1 MVNNTSSEELALA
14 INERKVPRIF
24 YGWYIVLAS
33 VLSNALLSGV
43 VWGGFGAFIIPIE
56 STFGWSRSAISGAM
70 ALRQLESG
78 ILAPFVGWIV
88 DRIGGRAVIIGGAV
102 TTGLGLMALGWLSVG
117 LASFYFFFII
127 VAIGTSGVS
136 HAVTWPVIISR
147 WFDRKKGLAVG
158 IAVTGPT
165 IGTTLIILN
174 TALEDQFG
182 WRSVLGV
189 YGIVV
194 IVFIGLMGIIVRDR
208 PEQLGLNPDGD
219 PSPDSSLKHNTHFS
233 GSVNSQGL
241 SFRQTLRT
249 NSFWLLSIYL
259 GGMFISSSGFLTHE
273 HVYFVDDLKFNAKSA
288 AIMVTLTFAFS
299 AIGRIGS
306 GWLMDHI
313 DYRFVMGGASLL
325 MAFSFVYAQS
335 IEITNSWLAL
345 PFILGFGISFGSNIP
360 MRAVLASMI
369 FGNRSLGSVIGIL
382 NGAIVGAGLIGPLM
396 LGLIFDWQG
405 SYSTGVGIMIGLCFA
420 LSLLPLLMKSRES
433 LARANFHG

>member
-1 MVNNTSSEELALA
+1 MSLEGVTLAVDEA
-14 INERKVPRIF
+14 KKPKIF

-33 VLSNALLSGV
+33 VLSNALLSGI

-56 STFGWSRSAISGAM
+56 TTFGWSRSAISGAM

-78 ILAPFVGWIV
+78 ILAPFVGWVV
-88 DRIGGRAVIIGGAV
+88 DKFGGRLVIIGGAI
-102 TTGLGLMALGWLSVG
+102 TTGLGLMALGWFSVG
-117 LASFYFFFII
+117 IISFYFFFII

-174 TALEDQFG
+174 TALEDRFG

-194 IVFIGLMGIIVRDR
+194 ILFVGLMGVIVRDR
-208 PEQLGLNPDGD
+208 PEELGLNPDGD
-219 PSPDSSLKHNTHFS
+219 ISNHEQLGSNSLQLD
-233 GSVNSQGL
+233 SVNSKGL
-241 SFRQTLRT
+241 TFQETIRT
-249 NSFWLLSIYL
+249 SSFWLLAIYL

-273 HVYFVDDLKFNAKSA
+273 HVYFVDDLKFNARDA
-288 AIMVTLTFAFS
+288 AVMVTLTFAFS
-299 AIGRIGS
+299 AIGRVGS
-306 GWLMDHI
+306 GWLMDHM
-313 DYRFVMGGASLL
+313 DYRVVMAAASLL
-325 MAFSFVYAQS
+325 MSFSFLYAQ
-335 IEITNSWLAL
+335 IFEITNSWLAL

-369 FGNRSLGSVIGIL
+369 FGNRALGSVIGIL

-396 LGLIFDWQG
+396 LGIIYDWKG
-405 SYSTGVGIMIGLCFA
+405 SYSIGIGMMLILCFS
-420 LSLLPLLMKSRES
+420 LSLVPMLMKSRQS
-433 LARANFHG
+433 LTAVQFGE

>member
-1 MVNNTSSEELALA
+1 MAVDEA
-14 INERKVPRIF
+14 KKPKIF

-33 VLSNALLSGV
+33 VLSNALLSGI

-56 STFGWSRSAISGAM
+56 TTFGWSRSAISGAM

-78 ILAPFVGWIV
+78 ILAPFVGWVV
-88 DRIGGRAVIIGGAV
+88 DKFGGRLVIIGGAI
-102 TTGLGLMALGWLSVG
+102 TTGLGLMALGWFSVG
-117 LASFYFFFII
+117 IISFYFFFII

-174 TALEDQFG
+174 TALEDRFG

-194 IVFIGLMGIIVRDR
+194 ILFVGLMGAIVRDR
-208 PEQLGLNPDGD
+208 PEELGLNPDGD
-219 PSPDSSLKHNTHFS
+219 ISNHDQLGSNSLKRD
-233 GSVNSQGL
+233 SVNSKGL
-241 SFRQTLRT
+241 TFQETIRT
-249 NSFWLLSIYL
+249 SSFWLLAIYL

-273 HVYFVDDLKFNAKSA
+273 HVYFVDDLKFNARDA

-299 AIGRIGS
+299 AIGRVGS
-306 GWLMDHI
+306 GWLMDHM
-313 DYRFVMGGASLL
+313 DYRVVMAAASLL
-325 MAFSFVYAQS
+325 MSFSFLYAQ
-335 IEITNSWLAL
+335 IFEITNSWLAL

-369 FGNRSLGSVIGIL
+369 FGNRALGSVIGIL

-396 LGLIFDWQG
+396 LGIIYDWKG
-405 SYSTGVGIMIGLCFA
+405 SYSIGIGMMLILCFS
-420 LSLLPLLMKSRES
+420 LSLVPMLMKSRQS
-433 LARANFHG
+433 LTAVQFGE

>member
-1 MVNNTSSEELALA
+1 MAVDEA
-14 INERKVPRIF
+14 KKPKIF

-33 VLSNALLSGV
+33 VLSNALLSGI

-56 STFGWSRSAISGAM
+56 TTFGWSRSAISGAM

-78 ILAPFVGWIV
+78 ILAPFVGWVV
-88 DRIGGRAVIIGGAV
+88 DKFGGRLVIIGGAI
-102 TTGLGLMALGWLSVG
+102 TTGLGLMALGWFSVG
-117 LASFYFFFII
+117 IISFYFFFII

-174 TALEDQFG
+174 TALEDRFG

-194 IVFIGLMGIIVRDR
+194 ILFVGLMGAIVRDR
-208 PEQLGLNPDGD
+208 PEELGLNPDGD
-219 PSPDSSLKHNTHFS
+219 ISNHEQLGSNSLQLD
-233 GSVNSQGL
+233 SVNSKGL
-241 SFRQTLRT
+241 TFQETIRT
-249 NSFWLLSIYL
+249 SSFWLLAVYL

-273 HVYFVDDLKFNAKSA
+273 HVYFVDDLKFNARDA
-288 AIMVTLTFAFS
+288 AVMVTLTFAFS
-299 AIGRIGS
+299 AIGRVGS
-306 GWLMDHI
+306 GWLMDHM
-313 DYRFVMGGASLL
+313 DYRVVMAAASLL
-325 MAFSFVYAQS
+325 MSFSFLYAQ
-335 IEITNSWLAL
+335 IFEITNSWLAL

-369 FGNRSLGSVIGIL
+369 FGNRALGSVIGIL

-396 LGLIFDWQG
+396 LGIIYDWKG
-405 SYSTGVGIMIGLCFA
+405 SYSIGIVMMLILCFS
-420 LSLLPLLMKSRES
+420 LSLVPMLMKSRQS
-433 LARANFHG
+433 LTAVQFGE

>member
-1 MVNNTSSEELALA
+1 LAVDEA
-14 INERKVPRIF
+14 KKPKIF

-33 VLSNALLSGV
+33 VLSNALLSGI

-56 STFGWSRSAISGAM
+56 TTFGWSRSAISGAM

-78 ILAPFVGWIV
+78 ILAPFVGWVV
-88 DRIGGRAVIIGGAV
+88 DKFGGRLVIIGGAI
-102 TTGLGLMALGWLSVG
+102 TTGLGLMALGWFSVG
-117 LASFYFFFII
+117 IISFYFFFII

-174 TALEDQFG
+174 TALEDRFG

-194 IVFIGLMGIIVRDR
+194 ILFVGLMGVIVRDR
-208 PEQLGLNPDGD
+208 PEELGLNPDGD
-219 PSPDSSLKHNTHFS
+219 ISTHEQLGSNSLQLD
-233 GSVNSQGL
+233 SVNSKGL
-241 SFRQTLRT
+241 TFQETIRT
-249 NSFWLLSIYL
+249 SSFWLLAIYL

-273 HVYFVDDLKFNAKSA
+273 HVYFVDDLKFNARDA
-288 AIMVTLTFAFS
+288 AVMVTLTFAFS
-299 AIGRIGS
+299 AIGRVGS
-306 GWLMDHI
+306 GWLMDHM
-313 DYRFVMGGASLL
+313 DYRVVMAAASLL
-325 MAFSFVYAQS
+325 MSFSFLYAQ
-335 IEITNSWLAL
+335 IFEITNSWLAL

-369 FGNRSLGSVIGIL
+369 FGNRALGSVIGIL

-396 LGLIFDWQG
+396 LGIIYDWKG
-405 SYSTGVGIMIGLCFA
+405 SYSIGIVMMLILCFS
-420 LSLLPLLMKSRES
+420 LSLVPMLMKSRQS
-433 LARANFHG
+433 LTAVQFGE

>member
-1 MVNNTSSEELALA
+1 MAVNEA
-14 INERKVPRIF
+14 KKPKIF

-33 VLSNALLSGV
+33 VLSNALLSGI

-56 STFGWSRSAISGAM
+56 TTFGWSRSAISGAM

-78 ILAPFVGWIV
+78 ILAPFVGWVV
-88 DRIGGRAVIIGGAV
+88 DKFGGRLVIIGGAI
-102 TTGLGLMALGWLSVG
+102 TTGLGLMALGWFSVG
-117 LASFYFFFII
+117 IISFYFFFII

-174 TALEDQFG
+174 TALEDRFG

-194 IVFIGLMGIIVRDR
+194 ILFVGLMGVIVRDR
-208 PEQLGLNPDGD
+208 PEELGLNPDGD
-219 PSPDSSLKHNTHFS
+219 ISNHDQRGSNSLQRD
-233 GSVNSQGL
+233 SVNSKGL
-241 SFRQTLRT
+241 TFQETIRT
-249 NSFWLLSIYL
+249 SSFWLLAVYL

-273 HVYFVDDLKFNAKSA
+273 HVYFVDDLKFNARDA

-299 AIGRIGS
+299 AIGRVGS
-306 GWLMDHI
+306 GWLMDHM
-313 DYRFVMGGASLL
+313 DYRVVMAAASLL
-325 MAFSFVYAQS
+325 MSFSFLYAQ
-335 IEITNSWLAL
+335 IFEITNSWLAL
-345 PFILGFGISFGSNIP
+345 PFIFGFGISFGSNIP

-369 FGNRSLGSVIGIL
+369 FGNRALGSVIGIL

-396 LGLIFDWQG
+396 LGIIYDWKG
-405 SYSTGVGIMIGLCFA
+405 SYSIGIGMMLILCFS
-420 LSLLPLLMKSRES
+420 LSLVPMLMKSRQS
-433 LARANFHG
+433 LTAVQVGE

>member
-1 MVNNTSSEELALA
+1 MAVDEA
-14 INERKVPRIF
+14 KKPKIF

-33 VLSNALLSGV
+33 VLSNALLSGI

-56 STFGWSRSAISGAM
+56 TTFGWSRSAISGAM

-78 ILAPFVGWIV
+78 ILAPFVGWVV
-88 DRIGGRAVIIGGAV
+88 DKFGGRLVIIGGAI
-102 TTGLGLMALGWLSVG
+102 TTGLGLMALGWFSVG
-117 LASFYFFFII
+117 IISFYFFFII

-174 TALEDQFG
+174 TALEDRFG

-194 IVFIGLMGIIVRDR
+194 ILFVGLMGVIVRDR
-208 PEQLGLNPDGD
+208 PEELGLNPDGD
-219 PSPDSSLKHNTHFS
+219 ISNHEQLGSNSLQLD
-233 GSVNSQGL
+233 SVNSKGL
-241 SFRQTLRT
+241 TFQETIRT
-249 NSFWLLSIYL
+249 SSFWLLAIYL

-273 HVYFVDDLKFNAKSA
+273 HVYFVDDLKFNARDA
-288 AIMVTLTFAFS
+288 AVMVTLTFAFS
-299 AIGRIGS
+299 AIGRVGS
-306 GWLMDHI
+306 GWLMDHM
-313 DYRFVMGGASLL
+313 DYRVVMAAASLL
-325 MAFSFVYAQS
+325 MSFSFLYAQ
-335 IEITNSWLAL
+335 IFEITNSWLAL

-369 FGNRSLGSVIGIL
+369 FGNRALGSVIGIL

-396 LGLIFDWQG
+396 LGIIYDWKG
-405 SYSTGVGIMIGLCFA
+405 SYSIGIGMMLILCFS
-420 LSLLPLLMKSRES
+420 LSLVPMLMKSRQS
-433 LARANFHG
+433 LTAVQFGE

>member
-1 MVNNTSSEELALA
+1 MAVDEA
-14 INERKVPRIF
+14 KKPKIF

-33 VLSNALLSGV
+33 VLSNALLSGI

-56 STFGWSRSAISGAM
+56 TTFGWSRSAISGAM

-78 ILAPFVGWIV
+78 ILAPFVGWVV
-88 DRIGGRAVIIGGAV
+88 DKFGGRLVIIGGAI
-102 TTGLGLMALGWLSVG
+102 TTGLGLMALGWFSVG
-117 LASFYFFFII
+117 IISFYFFFII

-174 TALEDQFG
+174 TALEDRFG

-194 IVFIGLMGIIVRDR
+194 ILFVGLMGVIVRDR
-208 PEQLGLNPDGD
+208 PEELGLNPDGD
-219 PSPDSSLKHNTHFS
+219 ISNHEQLGSNSLQLD
-233 GSVNSQGL
+233 SVNSKGL
-241 SFRQTLRT
+241 TFQETIRT
-249 NSFWLLSIYL
+249 SSFWLLAIYL

-273 HVYFVDDLKFNAKSA
+273 HVYFVDDLKFNARDA
-288 AIMVTLTFAFS
+288 AVMVTLTFAFS
-299 AIGRIGS
+299 AIGRVGS
-306 GWLMDHI
+306 GWLMDHM
-313 DYRFVMGGASLL
+313 DYRVVMAAASLL
-325 MAFSFVYAQS
+325 MSFSFLYAQ
-335 IEITNSWLAL
+335 IFEITNSWLAL

-369 FGNRSLGSVIGIL
+369 FGNRALGSVIGIL

-396 LGLIFDWQG
+396 LGIIYDWKG
-405 SYSTGVGIMIGLCFA
+405 SYSIGIGMMLILCFS
-420 LSLLPLLMKSRES
+420 LSLVPMLMKSRQS
-433 LARANFHG
+433 LTAVQVGE

>member
-1 MVNNTSSEELALA
+1 MAVDEA
-14 INERKVPRIF
+14 KKPKIF

-33 VLSNALLSGV
+33 VLSNALLSGI

-56 STFGWSRSAISGAM
+56 TTFGWSRSAISGAM

-78 ILAPFVGWIV
+78 ILAPFVGWVV
-88 DRIGGRAVIIGGAV
+88 DKFGGRLVIIGGAI
-102 TTGLGLMALGWLSVG
+102 TTGLGLMALGWFSVG
-117 LASFYFFFII
+117 IISFYFFFII

-174 TALEDQFG
+174 TALEDRFG

-194 IVFIGLMGIIVRDR
+194 ILFVGLMGVIVRDR
-208 PEQLGLNPDGD
+208 PEELGLNPDGD
-219 PSPDSSLKHNTHFS
+219 ISTHEQLGSNSLQLD
-233 GSVNSQGL
+233 SVNSKGL
-241 SFRQTLRT
+241 TFQETIRT
-249 NSFWLLSIYL
+249 SSFWLLAIYL

-273 HVYFVDDLKFNAKSA
+273 HVYFVDDLKFNARDA
-288 AIMVTLTFAFS
+288 AVMVTLTFAFS
-299 AIGRIGS
+299 AIGRVGS
-306 GWLMDHI
+306 GWLMDHM
-313 DYRFVMGGASLL
+313 DYRVVMAAASLL
-325 MAFSFVYAQS
+325 MSFSFLYAQ
-335 IEITNSWLAL
+335 IFEITNSWLAL

-369 FGNRSLGSVIGIL
+369 FGNRALGSVIGIL

-396 LGLIFDWQG
+396 LGIIYDWKG
-405 SYSTGVGIMIGLCFA
+405 SYSIGIVMMLILCFS
-420 LSLLPLLMKSRES
+420 LSLVPMLMKSRQS
-433 LARANFHG
+433 LTAVQFGE

>member
-1 MVNNTSSEELALA
+1 MAVDEA
-14 INERKVPRIF
+14 KKPKIF

-33 VLSNALLSGV
+33 VLSNALLSGI

-56 STFGWSRSAISGAM
+56 TTFGWSRSAISGAM

-78 ILAPFVGWIV
+78 ILAPFVGWVV
-88 DRIGGRAVIIGGAV
+88 DKFGGRLVIIGGAI
-102 TTGLGLMALGWLSVG
+102 TTGLGLMALGWFSVG
-117 LASFYFFFII
+117 IISFYFFFII

-174 TALEDQFG
+174 TALEDRFG

-194 IVFIGLMGIIVRDR
+194 ILFVGLMGVIVRDR
-208 PEQLGLNPDGD
+208 PEELGLNPDGD
-219 PSPDSSLKHNTHFS
+219 ISTHEQLGSNSLQLD
-233 GSVNSQGL
+233 SVNSKGL
-241 SFRQTLRT
+241 TFQETIRT
-249 NSFWLLSIYL
+249 SSFWLLAIYL

-273 HVYFVDDLKFNAKSA
+273 HVYFVDDLKFNARDA
-288 AIMVTLTFAFS
+288 AVMVTLTFAFS
-299 AIGRIGS
+299 AIGRVGS
-306 GWLMDHI
+306 GWLMDHM
-313 DYRFVMGGASLL
+313 DYRVVMAAASLL
-325 MAFSFVYAQS
+325 MSFSFLYAQ
-335 IEITNSWLAL
+335 IFEITNSWLAL

-369 FGNRSLGSVIGIL
+369 FGNRALGSVIGIL

-396 LGLIFDWQG
+396 LGIIYDWKG
-405 SYSTGVGIMIGLCFA
+405 SYSIGIVMMLILCFS
-420 LSLLPLLMKSRES
+420 LSLVPMLMKSRQS
-433 LARANFHG
+433 LSAVQFGE

>member
-1 MVNNTSSEELALA
+1 MAVNEA
-14 INERKVPRIF
+14 KKPKIF

-33 VLSNALLSGV
+33 VLSNALLSGI

-56 STFGWSRSAISGAM
+56 TTFGWSRSAISGAM

-78 ILAPFVGWIV
+78 ILAPFVGWVV
-88 DRIGGRAVIIGGAV
+88 DKFGGRLVIIGGAI
-102 TTGLGLMALGWLSVG
+102 TTGLGLMALGWFSVG
-117 LASFYFFFII
+117 IISFYFFFII

-174 TALEDQFG
+174 TALEDRFG

-194 IVFIGLMGIIVRDR
+194 ILFVGLMGVIVRDR
-208 PEQLGLNPDGD
+208 PEELGLNPDGD
-219 PSPDSSLKHNTHFS
+219 ISNHEQLGSNSLQLD
-233 GSVNSQGL
+233 SVNSKGL
-241 SFRQTLRT
+241 TFQETIRT
-249 NSFWLLSIYL
+249 SSFWLLAVYL

-273 HVYFVDDLKFNAKSA
+273 HVYFVDDLKFNARDA
-288 AIMVTLTFAFS
+288 AVMVTLTFAFS
-299 AIGRIGS
+299 AIGRVGS
-306 GWLMDHI
+306 GWLMDHM
-313 DYRFVMGGASLL
+313 DYRVVMAAASLL
-325 MAFSFVYAQS
+325 MSFSFLYAQ
-335 IEITNSWLAL
+335 IFEITNSWLAL

-369 FGNRSLGSVIGIL
+369 FGNRALGSVIGIL

-396 LGLIFDWQG
+396 LGIIYDWKG
-405 SYSTGVGIMIGLCFA
+405 SYSIGIVMMLILCFS
-420 LSLLPLLMKSRES
+420 LSLVPMLMKSRQS
-433 LARANFHG
+433 LTAVQFGE

>member
-1 MVNNTSSEELALA
+1 MAVDEA
-14 INERKVPRIF
+14 KKPKIF

-33 VLSNALLSGV
+33 VLSNALLSGI

-56 STFGWSRSAISGAM
+56 TTFGWSRSAISGAM

-78 ILAPFVGWIV
+78 ILAPFVGWVV
-88 DRIGGRAVIIGGAV
+88 DKFGGRLVIIGGAV
-102 TTGLGLMALGWLSVG
+102 TTGLGLMALGWFSVG
-117 LASFYFFFII
+117 IISFYFFFII

-174 TALEDQFG
+174 TALEDRFG

-194 IVFIGLMGIIVRDR
+194 ILFVGLMGVIVRDR
-208 PEQLGLNPDGD
+208 PEELGLNPDGD
-219 PSPDSSLKHNTHFS
+219 ISNHEQLGSNSLQLD
-233 GSVNSQGL
+233 SVNSKGL
-241 SFRQTLRT
+241 TFQETIRT
-249 NSFWLLSIYL
+249 SSFWLLAIYL

-273 HVYFVDDLKFNAKSA
+273 HVYFVDDLKFNARDA
-288 AIMVTLTFAFS
+288 AVMVTLTFAFS
-299 AIGRIGS
+299 AIGRVGS
-306 GWLMDHI
+306 GWLMDHM
-313 DYRFVMGGASLL
+313 DYRVVMAAASLL
-325 MAFSFVYAQS
+325 MSFSFLYAQ
-335 IEITNSWLAL
+335 IFEITNSWLAL

-369 FGNRSLGSVIGIL
+369 FGNRALGSVIGIL

-396 LGLIFDWQG
+396 LGIIYDWKG
-405 SYSTGVGIMIGLCFA
+405 SYSIGIGMMLILCFS
-420 LSLLPLLMKSRES
+420 LSLVPMLMKSRQS
-433 LARANFHG
+433 LTAVQFGE